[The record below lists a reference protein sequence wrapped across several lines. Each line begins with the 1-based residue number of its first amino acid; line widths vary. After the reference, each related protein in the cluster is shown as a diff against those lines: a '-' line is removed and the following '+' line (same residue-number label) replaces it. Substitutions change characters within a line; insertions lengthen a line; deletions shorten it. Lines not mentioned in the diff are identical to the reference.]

1 MAMNVLQSPS
11 RPGLGK
17 VSGFFWRNPG
27 LGLFLLLLGPL
38 MWFGIVYFGSL
49 LTLLWQGFYTFDD
62 FTMSVTPNLTL
73 ANIRALFNPAN
84 YDIILRTLTMA
95 VAVTIAS
102 AILAFPMA
110 WYMARYTSGKMKAFF
125 YIAVMLP
132 CGRATLLKP
141 MPLTLL
147 LAKDGVAQWFLQH
160 LGLEPLLT
168 AFLTLPAVG
177 GNTLSTSGLGRFLFL
192 YIWLPFMIL
201 PVQAAL
207 ERLPPSLLQ
216 ASAIPAHV
224 HDKPFAMW
232 CCRWQSRVLPLAL
245 SLPSHSH
252 WRIPSSRSWLVL
264 QDILSAIWFIPSRGR
279 LADADGG
286 GIHPG
291 ADYSHRTVPG
301 VRETSGS
308 VRCTLNAHRFSSN
321 WRPGGVVFLHFP
333 ILIIAAY
340 AFNTEDAA
348 FSFPPQG
355 LTLRWFSV
363 AAQRSDIDAVT
374 LSLKVAAL
382 ATLIAL
388 VLGTL
393 AAAALWRRDFFGKNA
408 ISLLLLLPIAL
419 PGIVTGLALLTA
431 FKTINLE
438 PEFFTIVVGHAT
450 FCVVVVFNNVI
461 ARFRRTSWS
470 LVEASMDSGA
480 NGWQTFRYVVL
491 PNLSSALLAG
501 GMLAFALSFDEIIV
515 TTFTAGHERTLPL
528 WLLNQ
533 LGRPRDVPVTNVVAL
548 LVMLVTTLPILG
560 AWWLTREG
568 DNGQ

>member
-1 MAMNVLQSPS
+1 MHSERAP
-11 RPGLGK
+11 
-17 VSGFFWRNPG
+17 FF
-27 LGLFLLLLGPL
+27 LK
-38 MWFGIVYFGSL
+38 
-49 LTLLWQGFYTFDD
+49 
-62 FTMSVTPNLTL
+62 L
-73 ANIRALFNPAN
+73 A
-84 YDIILRTLTMA
+84 
-95 VAVTIAS
+95 
-102 AILAFPMA
+102 A
-110 WYMARYTSGKMKAFF
+110 W
-125 YIAVMLP
+125 
-132 CGRATLLKP
+132 
-141 MPLTLL
+141 
-147 LAKDGVAQWFLQH
+147 
-160 LGLEPLLT
+160 
-168 AFLTLPAVG
+168 
-177 GNTLSTSGLGRFLFL
+177 
-192 YIWLPFMIL
+192 
-201 PVQAAL
+201 
-207 ERLPPSLLQ
+207 
-216 ASAIPAHV
+216 
-224 HDKPFAMW
+224 
-232 CCRWQSRVLPLAL
+232 
-245 SLPSHSH
+245 
-252 WRIPSSRSWLVL
+252 
-264 QDILSAIWFIPSRGR
+264 
-279 LADADGG
+279 
-286 GIHPG
+286 
-291 ADYSHRTVPG
+291 
-301 VRETSGS
+301 
-308 VRCTLNAHRFSSN
+308 
-321 WRPGGVVFLHFP
+321 GGVVFLHFP
-333 ILIIAAY
+333 ILIIAVY

-363 AAQRSDIDAVT
+363 AAQRSDILDAVT

-393 AAAALWRRDFFGKNA
+393 AATALWRRDFFGKNA

-438 PEFFTIVVGHAT
+438 PGFFTIVVGHAT

-470 LVEASMDSGA
+470 LVEASMDLGA

-501 GMLAFALSFDEIIV
+501 GMLACALSFDEIIV

>member
-1 MAMNVLQSPS
+1 MHSERAP
-11 RPGLGK
+11 
-17 VSGFFWRNPG
+17 FF
-27 LGLFLLLLGPL
+27 LK
-38 MWFGIVYFGSL
+38 
-49 LTLLWQGFYTFDD
+49 
-62 FTMSVTPNLTL
+62 L
-73 ANIRALFNPAN
+73 A
-84 YDIILRTLTMA
+84 
-95 VAVTIAS
+95 
-102 AILAFPMA
+102 A
-110 WYMARYTSGKMKAFF
+110 W
-125 YIAVMLP
+125 
-132 CGRATLLKP
+132 
-141 MPLTLL
+141 
-147 LAKDGVAQWFLQH
+147 
-160 LGLEPLLT
+160 
-168 AFLTLPAVG
+168 
-177 GNTLSTSGLGRFLFL
+177 
-192 YIWLPFMIL
+192 
-201 PVQAAL
+201 
-207 ERLPPSLLQ
+207 
-216 ASAIPAHV
+216 
-224 HDKPFAMW
+224 
-232 CCRWQSRVLPLAL
+232 
-245 SLPSHSH
+245 
-252 WRIPSSRSWLVL
+252 
-264 QDILSAIWFIPSRGR
+264 
-279 LADADGG
+279 
-286 GIHPG
+286 
-291 ADYSHRTVPG
+291 
-301 VRETSGS
+301 
-308 VRCTLNAHRFSSN
+308 
-321 WRPGGVVFLHFP
+321 GGVVFLHFP
-333 ILIIAAY
+333 ILIIAVY

-363 AAQRSDIDAVT
+363 AAQRSDILDAVT

-388 VLGTL
+388 VLGRYRCRAVATRL
-393 AAAALWRRDFFGKNA
+393 FGKNA

-438 PEFFTIVVGHAT
+438 PGFFTIVVGHAT

-470 LVEASMDSGA
+470 LVEASMDLGA

>member
-1 MAMNVLQSPS
+1 MHSERAP
-11 RPGLGK
+11 
-17 VSGFFWRNPG
+17 FF
-27 LGLFLLLLGPL
+27 LK
-38 MWFGIVYFGSL
+38 
-49 LTLLWQGFYTFDD
+49 
-62 FTMSVTPNLTL
+62 L
-73 ANIRALFNPAN
+73 A
-84 YDIILRTLTMA
+84 
-95 VAVTIAS
+95 
-102 AILAFPMA
+102 A
-110 WYMARYTSGKMKAFF
+110 W
-125 YIAVMLP
+125 
-132 CGRATLLKP
+132 
-141 MPLTLL
+141 
-147 LAKDGVAQWFLQH
+147 
-160 LGLEPLLT
+160 
-168 AFLTLPAVG
+168 
-177 GNTLSTSGLGRFLFL
+177 
-192 YIWLPFMIL
+192 
-201 PVQAAL
+201 
-207 ERLPPSLLQ
+207 
-216 ASAIPAHV
+216 
-224 HDKPFAMW
+224 
-232 CCRWQSRVLPLAL
+232 
-245 SLPSHSH
+245 
-252 WRIPSSRSWLVL
+252 
-264 QDILSAIWFIPSRGR
+264 
-279 LADADGG
+279 
-286 GIHPG
+286 
-291 ADYSHRTVPG
+291 
-301 VRETSGS
+301 
-308 VRCTLNAHRFSSN
+308 
-321 WRPGGVVFLHFP
+321 GGVVFLHFP

-363 AAQRSDIDAVT
+363 AARRSDILDAVT

-382 ATLIAL
+382 ATL
-388 VLGTL
+388 
-393 AAAALWRRDFFGKNA
+393 
-408 ISLLLLLPIAL
+408 IAL

-438 PEFFTIVVGHAT
+438 PGFFTIVVGHAT

-470 LVEASMDSGA
+470 LVEASMDLGA

>member
-1 MAMNVLQSPS
+1 MHSERAP
-11 RPGLGK
+11 
-17 VSGFFWRNPG
+17 FF
-27 LGLFLLLLGPL
+27 LK
-38 MWFGIVYFGSL
+38 
-49 LTLLWQGFYTFDD
+49 
-62 FTMSVTPNLTL
+62 L
-73 ANIRALFNPAN
+73 A
-84 YDIILRTLTMA
+84 
-95 VAVTIAS
+95 
-102 AILAFPMA
+102 A
-110 WYMARYTSGKMKAFF
+110 W
-125 YIAVMLP
+125 
-132 CGRATLLKP
+132 
-141 MPLTLL
+141 
-147 LAKDGVAQWFLQH
+147 
-160 LGLEPLLT
+160 
-168 AFLTLPAVG
+168 
-177 GNTLSTSGLGRFLFL
+177 
-192 YIWLPFMIL
+192 
-201 PVQAAL
+201 
-207 ERLPPSLLQ
+207 
-216 ASAIPAHV
+216 
-224 HDKPFAMW
+224 
-232 CCRWQSRVLPLAL
+232 
-245 SLPSHSH
+245 
-252 WRIPSSRSWLVL
+252 
-264 QDILSAIWFIPSRGR
+264 
-279 LADADGG
+279 
-286 GIHPG
+286 
-291 ADYSHRTVPG
+291 
-301 VRETSGS
+301 
-308 VRCTLNAHRFSSN
+308 
-321 WRPGGVVFLHFP
+321 GGVVFLHFP

-363 AAQRSDIDAVT
+363 
-374 LSLKVAAL
+374 
-382 ATLIAL
+382 
-388 VLGTL
+388 

-438 PEFFTIVVGHAT
+438 PGFFTIVVGHAT

-470 LVEASMDSGA
+470 LVEASMDLGA